1 MQSASSYGP
10 RVPGFCPGS
19 TPIAALFALLFSW
32 GSLIAAT
39 DPFPVRM
46 FNTNGSTDE
55 KKWTVITGKPSG
67 LNPRNVVLT
76 NGRVRVAYPPNQD
89 TERAGHLLY
98 VYAQGK
104 WQLAGDLEFGDW
116 TYAGSSF
123 TDPLTNFTILENTS
137 KVARIQSSFDFHRHE
152 YQGNTPFPVRKTIVL
167 HSGAWG
173 YRALIQVPSDLPG
186 EREVGFG
193 GTSTHL
199 FCYTGKKG
207 ILWNPYQP
215 PSPTETDGTDYEW
228 IRDEWQQANDWWA
241 ASLAFNRSYY
251 RMVSL
256 RFANKAGLR
265 TGQFSGGHTG
275 HLIHWAYQGFASYE
289 AFVAAVPYDGSMAA
303 RVTVSNKV
311 ATVHV
316 PKPGIY
322 SLYTRQI
329 SGRRHT
335 YVPAK
340 ANVKLKAGYNKVY
353 VGDAPM
359 YAPIIVP
366 VSDGATLPED
376 VSREYRYGRRD

>member
-1 MQSASSYGP
+1 MQSAPNFGQ
-10 RVPGFCPGS
+10 RVPGFHPGRAS
-19 TPIAALFALLFSW
+19 IAALFFFVLSW
-32 GSLIAAT
+32 GSLVAAT

-46 FNTNGSTDE
+46 FNTNGSADE
-55 KKWTVITGKPSG
+55 SKWTVVTGTASG
-67 LNPRNVVLT
+67 LNPRNIVLT
-76 NGRVRVAYPPNQD
+76 NGRVRVAYPPSQT
-89 TERAGHLLY
+89 TEKAGHLLY
-98 VYAQGK
+98 VFAQGK
-104 WQLAGDLEFGDW
+104 WQLAGDPAFGDW

-123 TDPLTNFTILENTS
+123 TDPVTRFTILENTA
-137 KVARIQSSFDFHRHE
+137 KVARIEFSFDFHRHE
-152 YQGNTPFPVRKTIVL
+152 YQNNASFPVRKTIVL

-173 YRALIQVPSDLPG
+173 YRAVINLPSDLPG

-199 FCYTGKKG
+199 FSYTGKKG

-215 PSPTETDGTDYEW
+215 PSETETDGTDYEW
-228 IRDEWQQANDWWA
+228 IRDEGQQANDWWA
-241 ASLAFNRSYY
+241 ASLAFDRSYY

-256 RFANKAGLR
+256 RWVNKAGLR

-275 HLIHWAYQGFASYE
+275 HLIHWAFQGFSSYE

-316 PKPGIY
+316 PKPGY
-322 SLYTRQI
+322 YTLYTRQI

-335 YVPAK
+335 YVPVK
-340 ANVKLKAGYNKVY
+340 VNLKLKAGYNNVSL
-353 VGDAPM
+353 GDVSV

-366 VSDGATLPED
+366 VSDGATFPED
-376 VSREYRYGRRD
+376 VSKEYRYGRRD